1 MLVNLLLIAAGLAAL
16 FYGAEWLVKGA
27 VRIAQALGVPA
38 LVIGLTLVAFGT
50 SMPEFI
56 VSMTAALRQ
65 NSDIALGNVIGSN
78 IANVGLILG
87 IVGLLFPIFVNSQV
101 LRREIPQMIGVS
113 LITWF
118 FAWDGQI
125 AQWEGVLLFIGI
137 IVFTAYSYFTSRRA
151 SKSDAELA
159 TVAEIEEF
167 IEAEGDAPAKVNF
180 ALETG
185 RAVLG
190 IVILMFGA
198 QWLVD
203 GATFI
208 ARSFGISDLVIGL
221 TLVAVG
227 TSLPELATS
236 LVSALRK
243 EDDISVGNIV
253 GSNIFNLLAVLGGA
267 AVIRPVNVDVA
278 SRNIDIHVMIA
289 FALVLIPLFWS
300 GKLARWQGALL
311 LLAYIVYCGYLFT
324 R

>member
-1 MLVNLLLIAAGLAAL
+1 MLFNLFLIAAGLAAL
-16 FYGAEWLVKGA
+16 FYGADWLVKGA

-56 VSMTAALRQ
+56 VSMTAAFRQ
-65 NSDIALGNVIGSN
+65 NSDIALGNVVGSN
-78 IANVGLILG
+78 VANIGLILG
-87 IVGLLFPIFVNSQV
+87 VVGLFFPIFVNSQV
-101 LRREIPQMIGVS
+101 LRREVPQMLAIS
-113 LITWF
+113 LIVWF

-125 AQWEGVLLFIGI
+125 AQWEGVLLFIG
-137 IVFTAYSYFTSRRA
+137 VLLFTYYSYYTARRA
-151 SKSDAELA
+151 TRTDAELA

-167 IEAEGDAPAKVNF
+167 IESEGDAPANVNF
-180 ALETG
+180 ALESG

-190 IVILMFGA
+190 IIILMLGA
-198 QWLVD
+198 QWLVE

-208 ARSFGISDLVIGL
+208 ARTFGISELVIGL

-253 GSNIFNLLAVLGGA
+253 GSNIFNLLAVLGGTS
-267 AVIRPVNVDVA
+267 AVRAVNVDIV
-278 SRNIDIHVMIA
+278 SRTVDFPVMIG
-289 FALVLIPLFWS
+289 FSLVLVPLFWN
-300 GKLARWQGALL
+300 GKMARWQGALL
-311 LLAYIVYCGYLFT
+311 LLAYVGYCAYLFT

>member
-1 MLVNLLLIAAGLAAL
+1 MLFNLLLIAAGLAAL

-56 VSMTAALRQ
+56 VSITAALRE
-65 NSDIALGNVIGSN
+65 NSDIALGNVVGSN
-78 IANVGLILG
+78 IANIGLILG

-113 LITWF
+113 LIAWF
-118 FAWDGQI
+118 FAWDGEI
-125 AQWEGVLLFIGI
+125 VQWEGILLFIGV
-137 IVFTAYSYFTSRRA
+137 IVFTAYSYYTSRQA
-151 SKSDAELA
+151 TKNDAELA
-159 TVAEIEEF
+159 TIAEIEEF

-180 ALETG
+180 VLETG

-190 IVILMFGA
+190 IAVLMLGA
-198 QWLVD
+198 QWLVE

-208 ARSFGISDLVIGL
+208 ARSFGISELVIGL
-221 TLVAVG
+221 TLVAIG

-236 LVSALRK
+236 LVSAFRK

-267 AVIRPVNVDVA
+267 SVIRPVTVDMVSRNVDFP
-278 SRNIDIHVMIA
+278 VMIG
-289 FALVLIPLFWS
+289 FAVVLIPLFWS
-300 GKLARWQGALL
+300 GKLARWHGALL
-311 LLAYIVYCGYLFT
+311 LLAYIVYCAYLFT